1 LRTDPLNYYVTGR
14 YEMDGQTQVGVFGQR
29 YKIPGPDNPSDPCP
43 FCGPPL
49 PDNATRIM
57 RKGYYLAVSWI
68 DFLAGQIIGELD
80 ALGHKNDTVIA
91 LVRIH
96 VSICGHQPPWIQ
108 HTRAGLGKF
117 EPVLGRSAR
126 SLLGTATQWPSA
138 AGGRPWLAAG
148 RAQYM
153 VSTL

>member
-1 LRTDPLNYYVTGR
+1 
-14 YEMDGQTQVGVFGQR
+14 MDGQTQVGVFGQH

-96 VSICGHQPPWIQ
+96 VSICGHQPPSSTPAQ
-108 HTRAGLGKF
+108 A
-117 EPVLGRSAR
+117 SANLSR
-126 SLLGTATQWPSA
+126 GPSA